1 MHTFF
6 PFSILTLV
14 RLHPLP
20 PTRLL
25 LVMEQSGAAGN
36 WKSILV
42 SNPRNILGLTKKRS
56 WPLFNREE
64 APSWCKEE
72 SSLTSPYLRALI
84 ISFLHRAIRFAL
96 FRAAL
101 NRIPPPIPPLLHAAP
116 SWKSGDREKGN
127 EERGWGTGFG
137 MNFLFL
143 STSFFPSPG
152 QNRIRFRSRMEIE
165 NNKENRCCFLDA
177 FRSIIRY
184 PRFPPGSDNIVR
196 LILRGRF
203 FSWTRGRK
211 FNRATAGKLDPLGV
225 FRFFTTPRSYCTPE
239 RNLRRKKLIWIS
251 CTDFFK
257 SSPAFMAH
265 YLLAFTSRLP
275 SPLTSAD
282 VYLYTFKFSGPR
294 RARTTYFLWF
304 PLRNFHAIL

>member
-1 MHTFF
+1 
-6 PFSILTLV
+6 
-14 RLHPLP
+14 
-20 PTRLL
+20 
-25 LVMEQSGAAGN
+25 
-36 WKSILV
+36 
-42 SNPRNILGLTKKRS
+42 
-56 WPLFNREE
+56 
-64 APSWCKEE
+64 
-72 SSLTSPYLRALI
+72 
-84 ISFLHRAIRFAL
+84 
-96 FRAAL
+96 
-101 NRIPPPIPPLLHAAP
+101 
-116 SWKSGDREKGN
+116 
-127 EERGWGTGFG
+127 

-239 RNLRRKKLIWIS
+239 RNLRRKKLI
-251 CTDFFK
+251 
-257 SSPAFMAH
+257 
-265 YLLAFTSRLP
+265 
-275 SPLTSAD
+275 
-282 VYLYTFKFSGPR
+282 
-294 RARTTYFLWF
+294 
-304 PLRNFHAIL
+304 

>member
-1 MHTFF
+1 
-6 PFSILTLV
+6 
-14 RLHPLP
+14 
-20 PTRLL
+20 
-25 LVMEQSGAAGN
+25 
-36 WKSILV
+36 
-42 SNPRNILGLTKKRS
+42 
-56 WPLFNREE
+56 
-64 APSWCKEE
+64 
-72 SSLTSPYLRALI
+72 
-84 ISFLHRAIRFAL
+84 
-96 FRAAL
+96 
-101 NRIPPPIPPLLHAAP
+101 
-116 SWKSGDREKGN
+116 
-127 EERGWGTGFG
+127 

-203 FSWTRGRK
+203 FSWARGRK

-275 SPLTSAD
+275 SPPPHLRGRVS
-282 VYLYTFKFSGPR
+282 LYV
-294 RARTTYFLWF
+294 
-304 PLRNFHAIL
+304 

>member
-116 SWKSGDREKGN
+116 SWKSGDREKGRKGTKKGVGGQDLGWIFYFYRRHFFLLQGKI
-127 EERGWGTGFG
+127 EFVFVRGW
-137 MNFLFL
+137 
-143 STSFFPSPG
+143 
-152 QNRIRFRSRMEIE
+152 
-165 NNKENRCCFLDA
+165 
-177 FRSIIRY
+177 
-184 PRFPPGSDNIVR
+184 
-196 LILRGRF
+196 
-203 FSWTRGRK
+203 
-211 FNRATAGKLDPLGV
+211 
-225 FRFFTTPRSYCTPE
+225 
-239 RNLRRKKLIWIS
+239 
-251 CTDFFK
+251 K
-257 SSPAFMAH
+257 S
-265 YLLAFTSRLP
+265 
-275 SPLTSAD
+275 
-282 VYLYTFKFSGPR
+282 
-294 RARTTYFLWF
+294 RTTRKIDAVSSTPFVQSFVILDFLLDRTISF
-304 PLRNFHAIL
+304 V

>member
-116 SWKSGDREKGN
+116 SWKSGDREKGRKGTKKGVGGQ
-127 EERGWGTGFG
+127 ELGWIFYFYRRHF
-137 MNFLFL
+137 FLLQGKIEFVF
-143 STSFFPSPG
+143 SFEDG
-152 QNRIRFRSRMEIE
+152 
-165 NNKENRCCFLDA
+165 
-177 FRSIIRY
+177 
-184 PRFPPGSDNIVR
+184 
-196 LILRGRF
+196 
-203 FSWTRGRK
+203 
-211 FNRATAGKLDPLGV
+211 NRAVSLSRTKIDAVSSTPFVQSFVILDFLLD
-225 FRFFTTPRSYCTPE
+225 RT
-239 RNLRRKKLIWIS
+239 IS
-251 CTDFFK
+251 F
-257 SSPAFMAH
+257 
-265 YLLAFTSRLP
+265 
-275 SPLTSAD
+275 
-282 VYLYTFKFSGPR
+282 V
-294 RARTTYFLWF
+294 
-304 PLRNFHAIL
+304 